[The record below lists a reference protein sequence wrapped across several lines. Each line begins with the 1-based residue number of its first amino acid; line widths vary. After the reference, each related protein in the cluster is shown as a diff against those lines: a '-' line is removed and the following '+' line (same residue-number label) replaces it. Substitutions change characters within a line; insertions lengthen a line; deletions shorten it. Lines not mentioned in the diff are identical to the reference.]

1 MYGAADSLSNATDVW
16 SWGLIVDPR
25 LDQRDRDLH
34 FRQYA
39 QGSRLYSRDEKTSEV
54 WRSCGCRWED
64 VGQCGTELS

>member
-1 MYGAADSLSNATDVW
+1 MYGTADSLSNATDVW

-39 QGSRLYSRDEKTSEV
+39 QGSRLYSRDEKDE
-54 WRSCGCRWED
+54 
-64 VGQCGTELS
+64 